1 MEIRFWQI
9 ASNFG
14 GVRSSHMSLPSGPCD
29 CEAAAAVREEL
40 AEWRTVAIAAL
51 ALALPSICVSLGC
64 AVSWVLRWSRRREL
78 DAKGIGCTLR
88 PPKTRV
94 TPRWDRY
101 AAFVSHYKIEAG
113 TDARYLVE
121 LLEAST
127 DNPCFL
133 DSSELT
139 HLSEIFS
146 GVEQSSVLLVLG
158 TPGLLLRPWCLLEI
172 WHAHTISKPIVLMPI
187 ENSGFTRQGAE
198 HTLRNL
204 ESELEAK
211 SPGALQLIKKQLSQR
226 CCCAPAPALVSGC
239 WMLPSL
245 KKCALPAPR
254 HQVLP
259 LRQLQAQPRGGI
271 EAEPRRHR
279 VP

>member
-1 MEIRFWQI
+1 
-9 ASNFG
+9 
-14 GVRSSHMSLPSGPCD
+14 MSLPSGPCD